1 MNFWMEKSPL
11 AKGTKMLKCNGFQ
24 AKSIRKVVLFF
35 VLIFTVFALSAQ
47 EKTITFSADRM
58 TGTSGKKNGTTGL
71 EGNAVV
77 SIETL
82 RITGDRIELY
92 GKDFRYV
99 TATGNVQG
107 LDDEKGYR
115 FTADVLTYDRDLEL
129 ASFRGNAKLL
139 DTKHEVETTAGM
151 IIYNQKTEIAFL
163 QLDVKLKRKNISCVS
178 TFATY
183 RRTVSML
190 DLTGAPVVIR
200 DGDEFRADRISVNL
214 ETEYI
219 ALDGS
224 VSGTIK
230 DAQKEGAEKDAAKK
244 EDDPKET
251 KTANTDDKEITD
263 VTKETQTSDGK
274 DITP

>member
-1 MNFWMEKSPL
+1 M
-11 AKGTKMLKCNGFQ
+11 
-24 AKSIRKVVLFF
+24 RKVFLSFA
-35 VLIFTVFALSAQ
+35 LILHILALSAQ

-82 RITGDRIELY
+82 RITGDRIEIY
-92 GKDFRYV
+92 GKDYRYV

-183 RRTVSML
+183 RRTLSML
-190 DLTGAPVVIR
+190 DLTGAPVVVR

-219 ALDGS
+219 ALDGT

-230 DAQKEGAEKDAAKK
+230 DAQKEGAKQDAVKE
-244 EDDPKET
+244 EDDPEGT
-251 KTANTDDKEITD
+251 ETANAEDTEKTDAAEDD
-263 VTKETQTSDGK
+263 QAPDGK
-274 DITP
+274 DITL